1 MTASDNGSLTQFRI
15 FNAEGPHFNVI
26 FLMACH
32 LQLILSLQQTQSI
45 VSRTK
50 GNCSHRMDSRVM
62 DSELDSEWILRQ
74 PGEKGL
80 LCLLAFFFSSF
91 KQWREVTRMLSGQTN
106 GTNTQLC
113 PMSYEY
119 LSTSGVPPQL
129 NGEV

>member
-1 MTASDNGSLTQFRI
+1 
-15 FNAEGPHFNVI
+15 
-26 FLMACH
+26 
-32 LQLILSLQQTQSI
+32 
-45 VSRTK
+45 
-50 GNCSHRMDSRVM
+50 M
-62 DSELDSEWILRQ
+62 DSEATRRKPRTSM
-74 PGEKGL
+74 PVGL
-80 LCLLAFFFSSF
+80 FFFSSF